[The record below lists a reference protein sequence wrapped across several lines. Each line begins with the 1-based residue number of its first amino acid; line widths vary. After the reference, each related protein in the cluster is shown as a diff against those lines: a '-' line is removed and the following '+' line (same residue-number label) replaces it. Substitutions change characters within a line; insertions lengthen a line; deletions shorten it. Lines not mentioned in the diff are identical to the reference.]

1 MAIPV
6 ELRSYFH
13 DSTLTLHSYDAE
25 DRQLLVHIEKEIGP
39 ETGIIGFGEVSF
51 ISIHQCFPG
60 NAIRA
65 TSVPDL
71 PDEFWSRYPAYLD
84 VFESDDIAFQIYDQ
98 EGPVHLIVAKTIS
111 YKVSPAIGVS
121 E

>member
-1 MAIPV
+1 MGIPV
-6 ELRSYFH
+6 ELQSYFH

-25 DRQLLVHIEKEIGP
+25 DRELLVHIEKEIGT
-39 ETGIIGFGEVSF
+39 ETGIICFGEVSF

-60 NAIRA
+60 DAIKA
-65 TSVPDL
+65 TPLPDL

-84 VFESDDIAFQIYDQ
+84 VFEPDDIAFQIYDQ
-98 EGPVHLIVAKTIS
+98 EGPVHLVVAKTIS
-111 YKVSPAIGVS
+111 YEVSSDTDIL